1 VPDRVP
7 DPGAARAGLWA
18 ALAVVSWLGV
28 AGPSA
33 APSSFGPVES
43 QGSCRLGVTGTGPA
57 CPCDAL
63 DARTR
68 LVLGL
73 AVPLDALGE
82 RDFEAL
88 SGIGPARAAAI
99 EAERRRA
106 GPYRSPR
113 DLAERVPGIGPGLAE
128 RIASQLA
135 GQPGAACDT
144 PSRR

>member
-1 VPDRVP
+1 METD
-7 DPGAARAGLWA
+7 
-18 ALAVVSWLGV
+18 GV
-28 AGPSA
+28 
-33 APSSFGPVES
+33 
-43 QGSCRLGVTGTGPA
+43 CRLGVPRAGPT

-68 LVLGL
+68 LALGL

-82 RDFEAL
+82 RNFEAL

-106 GPYRSPR
+106 GPYRSPD
-113 DLAERVPGIGPGLAE
+113 DLAERVPGIGPGLAG